1 MIEVAIT
8 DDHTIVIEGIR
19 TMLKGS
25 KEVVISQSFTSII
38 ETFEGLSPDIQVL
51 LLDINLPDGN
61 GIVACKDLLVMF
73 PQLRIIALSNFED
86 IAFIKQIIKNG
97 ALGYL
102 LKNTDKTELVLAIK
116 SVLEG
121 HRYLP
126 QRISQILLN
135 ESLGKSNA
143 SSYFIPKL
151 TNREKE
157 ILDLIIKEY
166 TTEEIAEKIFISVKT
181 VESHRS
187 NLIQKLGA
195 KNTAGL
201 VRIAFEKGLIPG
213 S

>member
-19 TMLKGS
+19 TMLKSS
-25 KEVVISQSFTSII
+25 KEVIITQSFTTIA
-38 ETFEGLSPDIQVL
+38 ETFSGLEQNIQVL

-61 GIVACKDLLVMF
+61 GITACKELLQKF

-86 IAFIKQIIKNG
+86 VAFIKQIIKNG
-97 ALGYL
+97 AMGYL
-102 LKNTDKTELVLAIK
+102 LKNTDKNELVTAIK
-116 SVLEG
+116 TVLEG
-121 HRYLP
+121 QRYLP
-126 QRISQILLN
+126 QRISQMLLN
-135 ESLGKSNA
+135 ESLGKANP

-151 TNREKE
+151 TSREKE
-157 ILDLIIKEY
+157 ILDLIIKEF

-187 NLIQKLGA
+187 NLIQKLGV

-201 VRIAFEKGLIPG
+201 VRIAFEKGLVSG
-213 S
+213 N

>member
-213 S
+213 I